1 MTMFTYEEI
10 DELGDGLMRSYL
22 GDKAGSVL
30 RADIEGFTE
39 NYLRL
44 PVEYQSFSGND
55 LDKLGFISD
64 GITPLEI
71 NCNGKTV
78 QQIVPKGTI
87 VIEKALCRENES
99 GRRRFTLSHESA
111 HYILDKTLS
120 QAKFHREFD
129 SERGYSP
136 DELRSLFDIRETQVD
151 RMGAA
156 LLMPRFMI
164 GNVLES
170 EGISTRIP
178 VFGENILRAE
188 DKLKIK
194 RMADKM
200 GVSFTSFLIRLR
212 ELKLIEYRSLN
223 EYIIGMGI
231 ST

>member
-10 DELGDGLMRSYL
+10 DELGDGLMKSYL
-22 GDKAGSVL
+22 GDKAESVL

-44 PVEYQSFSGND
+44 PVEYHSFSGND

-64 GITPLEI
+64 GITSLEI
-71 NCNGKTV
+71 NCNGRTIR
-78 QQIVPKGTI
+78 QIFPKGTI

-129 SERGYSP
+129 AERGYSP
-136 DELRSLFDIRETQVD
+136 DELRSLFDIRESQVD

-156 LLMPRFMI
+156 LLMPGFMV

-170 EGISTRIP
+170 EGILAQIP
-178 VFGENILRAE
+178 IFGENILRAE

-200 GVSFTSFLIRLR
+200 GVSFSAFLIRLR
-212 ELKLIEYRSLN
+212 ELKLLDYRPLN
-223 EYIIGMGI
+223 EYIADMGI
-231 ST
+231 NG

>member
-78 QQIVPKGTI
+78 QQIFPKGTI
-87 VIEKALCRENES
+87 VIEKALCHENES

-111 HYILDKTLS
+111 HFILDKTLS

-136 DELRSLFDIRETQVD
+136 DELKDLFDIRETQVD

-156 LLMPRFMI
+156 LLMPRFMVE
-164 GNVLES
+164 NVLES
-170 EGISTRIP
+170 EGIDSRIQM
-178 VFGENILRAE
+178 FGNGILQAE
-188 DKLKIK
+188 DKLKVK
-194 RMADKM
+194 RMACRM

-212 ELKLIEYRSLN
+212 ELKLIEYRPLN
-223 EYIIGMGI
+223 EYIAGMGI
-231 ST
+231 NV

>member
-10 DELGDGLMRSYL
+10 DELGDGLMKSYL
-22 GDKAGSVL
+22 GDKAESVL

-44 PVEYQSFSGND
+44 PVEYQSFAGND

-71 NCNGKTV
+71 NCNGRTMR
-78 QQIVPKGTI
+78 QIFPKGTT

-129 SERGYSP
+129 AERGYSP
-136 DELRSLFDIRETQVD
+136 DELRSLFDIRESQVD

-156 LLMPRFMI
+156 PLMPGFMV

-170 EGISTRIP
+170 EGILAQIP
-178 VFGENILRAE
+178 IFGENILRAE

-200 GVSFTSFLIRLR
+200 GVSFSAFLIRLR
-212 ELKLIEYRSLN
+212 ELKLLDYRPLN
-223 EYIIGMGI
+223 EYIADMGI
-231 ST
+231 NG